1 MPELLLELFSEE
13 IPARMQLRAAEDLR
27 RLVVERLA
35 AALLAHDE
43 ARTFVTAR
51 RLALVVTGL
60 PLAQADVAEEKRGP
74 RVGAPDAAV
83 QGFLKSA
90 GIASLAECEERDTG
104 KGIFYFAVIRRA
116 GRQTAALLPELLRAA
131 IIDLPWPKSMRFPAA
146 PFRWV
151 RPLTSAIC
159 LLDGRILPLE
169 LGAVPVGDTTRGHRL
184 LAPSSF
190 AVSGFA
196 DYAEKLRA
204 AYVLLDPTARRQ
216 KIADD
221 LALMAKGEGLRLKD
235 DPGLLDEVAGL
246 VEFPVVLAG
255 TIEPEFMDL
264 PHEVL
269 TTSMRAHQKY
279 FALLDAQ
286 GALAAK
292 FLVVANNLTEDGG
305 ATIVAGNQRVLRAR
319 LSDAKFFW
327 DQDRKVKLEARVP
340 KLAERIFHA
349 RLGSVLDKVA
359 RVERLVDAIAPHVEG
374 ADTALAKRAARL
386 AKADL
391 STGMVGEFPELQ
403 GAMGRYYALH
413 DGEKLEVADAVAEH
427 YSPLGPND
435 RCPTAPTSVVVAL
448 ADKIDTLVG
457 FFAIGEKPTGSR
469 DPYALRRAAL
479 GAIRLIL
486 ENRIRFGLAR
496 TFKNTFD
503 IIHPPGLPLF
513 DLENSKARISTDIE
527 PVPEN
532 TEASRTLI
540 RSFVR
545 DELLAFFADRLK
557 VHLREQ
563 GVRHDLIAA
572 VFAPRIAASRNP
584 LPTGEGRVRAD
595 AAPQSAPTQHDGNSP
610 NPLPRGE
617 GTVGE
622 GTEGEGIEVEDDLVR
637 LLARVAALDAF
648 LKSEDGANLLTAY
661 RRASNIVRIEEK
673 KDGRSYDEAPDP
685 SQMREAAEAALAE
698 RLVDVE
704 RLSSAALRN
713 EEFGVAMAALA
724 RLRRPVDEFFNQV
737 TVNSEDAGLR
747 INRLRLLSQI
757 RATLNQVADFAQIEG

>member
-1 MPELLLELFSEE
+1 MAELLLELFSEE
-13 IPARMQLRAAEDLR
+13 IPARMQLRAADDLR

-35 AALLAHDE
+35 AAQLAHGE
-43 ARTFVTAR
+43 ARSFVTAH
-51 RLALVVTGL
+51 RLTLVVGDL
-60 PLAQADVAEEKRGP
+60 PLAQQDVAEERRGP

-104 KGIFYFAVIRRA
+104 KGIFYFAMIRRA
-116 GRQTAALLPELLRAA
+116 GQKTASLLPDLLHAA
-131 IIDLPWPKSMRFPAA
+131 ILDLPWPKSMRFPAA

-151 RPLTSAIC
+151 RPLSSAIC
-159 LLDGRILPLE
+159 LLDGRVLPLD
-169 LGAVPVGDTTRGHRL
+169 LGAVPVGDTTRGHRF
-184 LAPSSF
+184 LAPAQF
-190 AVSGFA
+190 AVADYA

-204 AYVLLDPTARRQ
+204 GYVILDPVARRQ

-235 DPGLLDEVAGL
+235 DPGLLDEVTGL

-255 TIEPEFMDL
+255 RIEPEFMDL
-264 PHEVL
+264 PPEVL

-279 FALLDAQ
+279 FALTDAA
-286 GALAAK
+286 GKLAPK
-292 FLVVANNLTEDGG
+292 FLVVANNLTADGG
-305 ATIVAGNQRVLRAR
+305 ATIIAGNQRVLRAR

-327 DQDRKVKLEARVP
+327 DQDRKVPLESRVA

-349 RLGSVLDKVA
+349 KLGSVLAKVE

-374 ADTALAKRAARL
+374 ADAALATRAARL

-403 GAMGRYYALH
+403 GIMGRYYALH
-413 DGEKLEVADAVAEH
+413 DGEPAAIADAIAEH

-448 ADKIDTLVG
+448 ADKIDTLAG
-457 FFAIGEKPTGSR
+457 FFAIDEKPTGSK

-479 GAIRLIL
+479 GIIRLII
-486 ENRIRFGLAR
+486 ENKLRLPLAR
-496 TFKNTFD
+496 IFAVAEFK
-503 IIHPPGLPLF
+503 
-513 DLENSKARISTDIE
+513 A
-527 PVPEN
+527 PV
-532 TEASRTLI
+532 
-540 RSFVR
+540 

-563 GVRHDLIAA
+563 GVRHDLVAA
-572 VFAPRIAASRNP
+572 VFA
-584 LPTGEGRVRAD
+584 LGG
-595 AAPQSAPTQHDGNSP
+595 
-610 NPLPRGE
+610 
-617 GTVGE
+617 
-622 GTEGEGIEVEDDLVR
+622 EDDLVR

-673 KDGRSYDEAPDP
+673 KDGRSYADAPDP
-685 SQMREAAEAALAE
+685 AQMREAAESALAE
-698 RLVDVE
+698 RLREVE

-724 RLRRPVDEFFNQV
+724 RLRRPVDEFFNHV
-737 TVNSEDAGLR
+737 TVNSEDAALR

>member
-1 MPELLLELFSEE
+1 MAELLLELFSEE

-35 AALLAHDE
+35 GAQLAHE
-43 ARTFVTAR
+43 AACAFVTAR
-51 RLALVVTGL
+51 RLALVVGGL
-60 PLAQADVAEEKRGP
+60 PLAQQDVAEEKRGP

-83 QGFLKSA
+83 KGFLKST

-104 KGIFYFAVIRRA
+104 KGVFYFAVIRRA
-116 GRQTAALLPELLRAA
+116 GQKTETLLPDLLRAA
-131 IIDLPWPKSMRFPAA
+131 ILELPWAKSMRFPAA

-159 LLDGRILPLE
+159 LLGGRVLPLD
-169 LGAVPVGDTTRGHRL
+169 LGAVPVGDRTSGHRF
-184 LAPSSF
+184 LAPAQF

-204 AYVLLDPTARRQ
+204 GYVLLDPAARRQ

-221 LALMAKGEGLRLKD
+221 LALMAKGEGLSLKD
-235 DPGLLDEVAGL
+235 DPGLLDEVTGL

-255 TIEPEFMDL
+255 RIEPEFMAL

-279 FALLDAQ
+279 FALTDAE
-286 GALAAK
+286 GELAPK
-292 FLVVANNLTEDGG
+292 FLVVANNLTADGG

-327 DQDRKVKLEARVP
+327 DQDRKVRLESRVA

-349 RLGSVLDKVA
+349 RLGSVLAKVE
-359 RVERLVDAIAPHVEG
+359 RVERLVDVIAPHVAG
-374 ADTALAKRAARL
+374 ADAALAKRAARL

-403 GAMGRYYALH
+403 GVMGRYYALH
-413 DGEKLEVADAVAEH
+413 DGEPQAVADAIAEH

-448 ADKIDTLVG
+448 ADKVDTLAG
-457 FFAIGEKPTGSR
+457 FFAIDEKPTGSK

-479 GAIRLIL
+479 GIIRLII
-486 ENRIRFGLAR
+486 ENKLR
-496 TFKNTFD
+496 
-503 IIHPPGLPLF
+503 LPLGEIF
-513 DLENSKARISTDIE
+513 RRADF
-527 PVPEN
+527 
-532 TEASRTLI
+532 I
-540 RSFVR
+540 RAE
-545 DELLAFFADRLK
+545 DAAGAIGTAAIAELLAFFADRLK

-572 VFAPRIAASRNP
+572 VFAPRAAASWNP
-584 LPTGEGRVRAD
+584 LPTGEGKVRAD
-595 AAPQSAPTQHDGNSP
+595 AAPGSEPMKHDGTSPHP
-610 NPLPRGE
+610 NPLPGGE
-617 GTVGE
+617 GT
-622 GTEGEGIEVEDDLVR
+622 EVEDDLVR
-637 LLARVAALDAF
+637 LLARVAALDEF

-673 KDGRSYDEAPDP
+673 KDGRAYTDAPDP
-685 SQMREAAEAALAE
+685 AQLREAAESALAE
-698 RLVDVE
+698 RLREVE

-724 RLRRPVDEFFNQV
+724 RLRRPVDEFFNRV
-737 TVNSEDAGLR
+737 TVNSEDAALR
-747 INRLRLLSQI
+747 VNRLRLLSQI